1 MSKFVF
7 TLLLLL
13 FFANATCGQSV
24 PTIRI
29 SALRSDTALNRA
41 ALWKTTAK
49 APLPADTLYSTDFRR
64 LSDKVAFSRDS
75 IYWARF
81 NVINDA
87 PVARRVVLFTPGAND
102 RVHVYFSADSS
113 FRATRHRTLGRHSSY
128 WEADYRFTNLMLPV
142 DFNAGQT
149 RSFLVKIDNRYMP
162 VPSPAL
168 LLLTEQEVRN
178 DFWNSYSSHMEG
190 TFLSV
195 FIAGAVLA
203 IFLFV
208 VFLYITTRDSL
219 YLYYG
224 LYLGGVF
231 VYFATKTDTLFFLG
245 YFTYG
250 YPEYLSI
257 LNEPVQL
264 VYTALYI
271 RFSMGLLRIRE
282 YDPALYRFLDIFWKG
297 LLVYSLAALVVAALV
312 WRREFDQNLLAVD
325 RVLLLLFNVAM
336 LGRILQKNRSPL
348 LVYFLIGNIFFITGV
363 VVSTVTSL
371 GLVSQSYYTMLMPI
385 NYFQIGV
392 FGEIMCFSFALGY
405 NVRLLQMERI
415 KNQKAYIN
423 QLRLNQEL
431 TQQANRQL
439 REKLDERTR
448 EVLAMSKTLRE
459 QQEAYLRSEFEFQL
473 GEMEMQALR
482 AQMNPHFIFNSL
494 NTIRYFVLNDENEKA
509 SDYLG
514 KFARLLRMVLQNS
527 RENTISLSEE
537 LDALRL
543 YMEIE
548 ARRFGDSFQYQIL
561 VPAEIDTDAI
571 TVPPLLLQPFVENA
585 VWHGLLHSNKPDRQ
599 LTVQISE
606 EEAEYLFTITDNGI
620 GRQKSREM
628 HSRPASLKKSFGM
641 QITNK
646 RVELFNKNFGAQI
659 RILVRDL
666 ILANGEAGGTT
677 VEIRYQL
684 PD

>member
-1 MSKFVF
+1 MSRFALI
-7 TLLLLL
+7 LLLLL
-13 FFANATCGQSV
+13 YFINATCGQSI
-24 PTIRI
+24 PTIRV
-29 SALRSDTALNRA
+29 SALRSDTVLSRA
-41 ALWKTTAK
+41 ALWKTTPK
-49 APLPADTLYSTDFRR
+49 APLSADTLGKAGFRR
-64 LSDKVAFSRDS
+64 LAGSAAFNRDS
-75 IYWARF
+75 TYWARF
-81 NVINDA
+81 DVINDTPLA
-87 PVARRVVLFTPGAND
+87 HRLVLFTPGAND

-113 FRATRHRTLGRHSSY
+113 FQTIRHRTIGLYTSF
-128 WEADYRFTNLMLPV
+128 WESDFRFTNLMLPV
-142 DFNAGQT
+142 HFAAGQT
-149 RSFLVKIDNRYMP
+149 RSFLVKIDNRYLP
-162 VPSPAL
+162 APSPAL
-168 LLLTEQEVRN
+168 RLLTEQEVRN
-178 DFWNSYSSHMEG
+178 DFWNYYSSHMEG

-203 IFLFV
+203 IFLFIA
-208 VFLYITTRDSL
+208 FLYITTRDTL

-231 VYFATKTDTLFFLG
+231 FYFSTKTDTLFFLG
-245 YFTYG
+245 YLTYG

-257 LNEPVQL
+257 LNEPIQL

-271 RFSMGLLRIRE
+271 RFCMGLLRIRE
-282 YDPALYRFLDIFWKG
+282 YDPALYRFLAVFWKG
-297 LLVYSLAALVVAALV
+297 LLVYSLAAIVIAALV
-312 WRREFDQNLLAVD
+312 WRREFDQNLLAFD
-325 RVLLLLFNVAM
+325 RVLLLLFNVVM

-348 LVYFLIGNIFFITGV
+348 LVYFLVGNIFFITGV
-363 VVSTVTSL
+363 VVSTITSL
-371 GLVSQSYYTMLMPI
+371 GLVAQSYYANLSPI

-415 KNQKAYIN
+415 KNQKAYIQ
-423 QLRLNQEL
+423 QLRLNQEF
-431 TQQANRQL
+431 TEDANRQL
-439 REKLDERTR
+439 QEKLDERTR
-448 EVLAMSKTLRE
+448 EVLAMSKALRE
-459 QQEAYLRSEFEFQL
+459 QQEAHLRSEFEFQL

-494 NTIRYFVLNDENEKA
+494 NTIRYFVLNNENEKA

-514 KFARLLRMVLQNS
+514 KFARLLRLVLQNS

-537 LDALRL
+537 LAALRL
-543 YMEIE
+543 YVEIE

-561 VPAEIDTDAI
+561 VPEEIDTDAI

-606 EEAEYLFTITDNGI
+606 EEDEYLFMITDNGI
-620 GRQKSREM
+620 GRQKSGEM
-628 HSRPASLKKSFGM
+628 RSRPASLKKSFGM

-659 RILVRDL
+659 KISVRDL
-666 ILANGEAGGTT
+666 ILANGEAGGTV
-677 VEIRYQL
+677 VEIRYTL
-684 PD
+684 PA